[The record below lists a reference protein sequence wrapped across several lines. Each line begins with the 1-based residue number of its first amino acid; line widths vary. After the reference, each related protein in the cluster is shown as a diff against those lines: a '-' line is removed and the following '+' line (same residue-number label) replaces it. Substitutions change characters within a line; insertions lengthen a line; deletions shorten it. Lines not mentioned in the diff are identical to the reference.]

1 MQQQGANNNVS
12 FSWQRAVI
20 KVGSALIAPDGEGCK
35 TACLLALAQFVNESR
50 AAGKEIILV
59 SSGAVAAG
67 RNAFS
72 LAHPPSLSEKQAMAA
87 VGQTRMMANWAR
99 LFDTPTAQILL
110 THGDIRNRDHYL
122 NIKGTIREL
131 LAHGMLPVVNEND
144 SVATDEL
151 KFGDND
157 NLAALVALVAEADT
171 LLICTDVD
179 GLYDADPRT
188 NNNAQLIKRV
198 DKIDRRIMNL
208 AGGAGSVVG
217 TGGMQTKL
225 QAARKASHNGI
236 QTLIANGFRAQTF
249 SLLAQGLVPGTLF
262 KPPLSRSSAKKNWL
276 MHSLRAKG
284 RLVIDQGAATALCRN
299 GASLLPV
306 GVVKVE
312 GEFRAGEAVEIVLG
326 QETLAIGLCQYD
338 APTLTQIAGLNS
350 QQIEQR
356 LGYSS
361 YTVAVHRDDLVLF

>member
-1 MQQQGANNNVS
+1 MQQQGAHNHIS
-12 FSWQRAVI
+12 FFWQRAVI
-20 KVGSALIAPDGEGCK
+20 KVGSALISPGGDGCK
-35 TACLLALAQFVNESR
+35 TASLLALAQFVNDSR
-50 AAGKEIILV
+50 AAGKEVILV

-67 RNAFS
+67 KNAFT
-72 LAHPPSLSEKQAMAA
+72 LQREPSLSEKQAMAA

-99 LFDTPTAQILL
+99 LFDQPTAQILL
-110 THGDIRNRDHYL
+110 THGDIRSRDHYL

-179 GLYDADPRT
+179 GLYDADPRSVPT
-188 NNNAQLIKRV
+188 ARLLKRV
-198 DKIDRRIMNL
+198 EKIDAQVMAL
-208 AGGAGSVVG
+208 GGGAVSGVG

-225 QAARKASHNGI
+225 QAARKAAHNGI
-236 QTLIANGFRAQTF
+236 QTIIANGFKSQTF
-249 SLLAQGLVPGTLF
+249 MQLAQGDVPGTLF
-262 KPPLSRSSAKKNWL
+262 VPPLSRTSAKKNWL

-284 RLVIDQGAATALCRN
+284 RIIIDQGAAEALAHK

-312 GEFRAGEAVEIVLG
+312 GAFDAGEAVEIVQG
-326 QETLAIGLCQYD
+326 DNILATGLCQYN
-338 APTLTQIAGLNS
+338 AHTLAQISGLNS
-350 QQIEQR
+350 QQVEQK

-361 YTVAVHRDDLVLF
+361 YAVAVHRDDLVLF

>member
-1 MQQQGANNNVS
+1 MRQQGSNNPIS

-20 KVGSALIAPDGEGCK
+20 KVGSALISPHGDGCK
-35 TACLLALAQFVNESR
+35 TASLLALAQFVNESR
-50 AAGKEIILV
+50 SAGKEVILV

-67 RNAFS
+67 KNAFTLS
-72 LAHPPSLSEKQAMAA
+72 HSPTLSEKQAMAA

-99 LFDTPTAQILL
+99 LFDSPTAQILL

-131 LAHGMLPVVNEND
+131 LAHGMLPVINEND

-179 GLYDADPRT
+179 GLYNSDPRSDAD
-188 NNNAQLIKRV
+188 AQLLRRV
-198 DKIDRRIMNL
+198 EKIDPQIMAL
-208 AGGAGSVVG
+208 AGGAGSKVG

-236 QTLIANGFRAQTF
+236 QTIIANGFKSHTF
-249 SLLAQGLVPGTLF
+249 TQLARGVVPGTLF
-262 KPPLSRSSAKKNWL
+262 VPPLSRGKAKKNWL

-284 RLVIDQGAATALCRN
+284 WVFIDHGAAEAIANR

-306 GVVKVE
+306 GITKVE
-312 GEFRAGEAVEIVLG
+312 GGFNAGEAVEVIFQHEPV
-326 QETLAIGLCQYD
+326 AIGLCQYD
-338 APTLTQIAGLNS
+338 ARTLTEIAGLNR
-350 QQIEQR
+350 QQIEQQ
-356 LGYSS
+356 LGYCS
-361 YTVAVHRDDLVLF
+361 YSVAMHRDDLVLF